1 MILIFVIAKSSEQ
14 KENTYFSNLLSDLLF
29 RFFVDLFTISEQKS
43 WLSNS
48 LLYCTAIIEMFYKT
62 GVMLVIKLFE
72 GYISQVYYIIKYFIR
87 INSTQYVYFL
97 NTLII
102 IKYSLSA
109 QIFLK
114 FHQKHL
120 ELVKRNSVGILTWK
134 SKWSIEKSPWQSTPK
149 VSRFF
154 YNKFK
159 FNHIVCNRMKSFTCW
174 WLWLQYG
181 LMYIPWLNLKKRFK
195 FNYNSVSGGKRNG
208 MSVCSRV

>member
-1 MILIFVIAKSSEQ
+1 
-14 KENTYFSNLLSDLLF
+14 
-29 RFFVDLFTISEQKS
+29 
-43 WLSNS
+43 
-48 LLYCTAIIEMFYKT
+48 MFYKT
-62 GVMLVIKLFE
+62 GAMLVIKLFE

-195 FNYNSVSGGKRNG
+195 FNHNSVSGG
-208 MSVCSRV
+208 